1 MKKVFIQLYFIIA
14 YAFLYSINSNA
25 MIFECENGYSYKID
39 RKDNQSIYYFKKLD
53 TNWQSIKNVIEV
65 NNKLEYYLPDSTYL
79 ACSDKKLNVCRYKSL
94 LTYNS
99 STQTAN
105 VREVIIA
112 DCFIGT
118 MGCNKYEK
126 GLELN
131 LRRCNLINDISTSN

>member
-39 RKDNQSIYYFKKLD
+39 RKNNQSIYYFKKLD

-94 LTYNS
+94 ITYNS
-99 STQTAN
+99 STKAAN

-131 LRRCNLINDISTSN
+131 LRRCNLINGISTLN

>member
-53 TNWQSIKNVIEV
+53 TNWQSIKSVIEV

-94 LTYNS
+94 ITYNS
-99 STQTAN
+99 STQAAN

-118 MGCNKYEK
+118 MGCNKYKK